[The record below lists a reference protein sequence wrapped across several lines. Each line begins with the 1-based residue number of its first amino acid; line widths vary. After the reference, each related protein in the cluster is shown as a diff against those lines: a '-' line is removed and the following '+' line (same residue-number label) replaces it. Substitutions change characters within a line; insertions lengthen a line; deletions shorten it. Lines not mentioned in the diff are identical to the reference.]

1 MLIDN
6 LALIYARD
14 YLSKYFRLYNWIFT
28 INLWQRKN
36 YYFYF
41 QVLKLRLRKVKNFLG
56 LHNSKSQIQNSHR
69 GLSDTRVHLHLYFRV
84 ESLSLRM
91 SQARML
97 EWVAISF
104 SRGSS
109 WLRNWTH
116 VSCTGRRILH
126 HWATREGLSTRSNAQ
141 KMLTF
146 RGVCVSTVT
155 YTPIW
160 LCAAAAAKSLQSCP
174 TLCDPIDS
182 SPLGSSVPGS
192 LQARILEWVAI
203 SFSNAWKWK
212 VKVKSF
218 SRVWPSATP

>member
-1 MLIDN
+1 
-6 LALIYARD
+6 
-14 YLSKYFRLYNWIFT
+14 
-28 INLWQRKN
+28 
-36 YYFYF
+36 
-41 QVLKLRLRKVKNFLG
+41 
-56 LHNSKSQIQNSHR
+56 
-69 GLSDTRVHLHLYFRV
+69 
-84 ESLSLRM
+84 M

-116 VSCTGRRILH
+116 VSCIGRRILH

-155 YTPIW
+155 FTPIW

-182 SPLGSSVPGS
+182 SPLGSSVPGI
-192 LQARILEWVAI
+192 LQARILVWVAI

-212 VKVKSF
+212 VKVKSLSRVRLLATPWTAAYQAPPSMGF
-218 SRVWPSATP
+218 SRQEYWSGMPLPSLICADMHFSGERVAFTRVSQKW

>member
-116 VSCTGRRILH
+116 VSCIGRRILH
-126 HWATREGLSTRSNAQ
+126 HWATREAWHALLSKYLENIQRG
-141 KMLTF
+141 ML
-146 RGVCVSTVT
+146 
-155 YTPIW
+155 
-160 LCAAAAAKSLQSCP
+160 L
-174 TLCDPIDS
+174 
-182 SPLGSSVPGS
+182 
-192 LQARILEWVAI
+192 
-203 SFSNAWKWK
+203 WKGG
-212 VKVKSF
+212 
-218 SRVWPSATP
+218 